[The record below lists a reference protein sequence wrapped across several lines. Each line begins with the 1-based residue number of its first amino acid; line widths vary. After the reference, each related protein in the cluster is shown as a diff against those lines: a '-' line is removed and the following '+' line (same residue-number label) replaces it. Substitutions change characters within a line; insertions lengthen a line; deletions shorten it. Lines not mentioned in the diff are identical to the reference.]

1 MGNLVIKKKLMSGI
15 SSKNMFSVLA
25 QEESD
30 EEDNNQT
37 KMNKQQRKASE
48 KNLRESV
55 GVTSGKENNKRS
67 YEGKQVKDSYNSG
80 EKRQYDR
87 HSGTGKGAFNKY
99 EKKGG
104 VGGKGNWGTKDVEY
118 EKKEEEI
125 KEPVVT
131 MDDYLKET
139 GGQMK
144 TTFVEEELTKKTK
157 VEVKDKNLLV
167 YTKKE
172 ADYHEF
178 HNKQ

>member
-80 EKRQYDR
+80 KKRQYDR

-118 EKKEEEI
+118 EKKEDEVNKNQKLEEVKEEEI

-144 TTFVEEELTKKTK
+144 TTFVEEELTKKT
-157 VEVKDKNLLV
+157 
-167 YTKKE
+167 
-172 ADYHEF
+172 
-178 HNKQ
+178 